1 MIALFILVL
10 LLSLLLIPIGLPGT
24 WLMIVAGAAYSWLV
38 PGTQLGGVA
47 IIGCVII
54 ALASEFADISVSA
67 RYTMK
72 YGGSRRGAWG
82 AVLGGLIGA
91 VVGVPVPILGPMIG
105 AIAGSFLGALA
116 GELSGGAA
124 HVGATRAATGAVIGR
139 AVAMALKACAGLVI
153 AIWLLAAA
161 LL

>member
-1 MIALFILVL
+1 MIALLILIL

-54 ALASEFADISVSA
+54 ALAAEFADMSVSA
-67 RYTMK
+67 RYTIK

-82 AVLGGLIGA
+82 AVLGGLVGA
-91 VVGVPVPILGPMIG
+91 VVGVPVPVIGPMIG
-105 AIAGSFLGALA
+105 AIFGSFLGALA

-124 HVGATRAATGAVIGR
+124 HTTATRAATGAVIGR
-139 AVAMALKACAGLVI
+139 AVAMALKSCAGLVI